1 MSEDR
6 LLYHAKQRAIGLS
19 SSYQPPDPAPM
30 TACGEPCLARLKVTV
45 HLMNRAGYLSD
56 HDVLIGRKLALVLSG
71 GELNHATRVTEQ
83 HFLDLEREAF
93 LSLCGEEKTQQ
104 RMEHILKTGKPLRN

>member
-1 MSEDR
+1 M
-6 LLYHAKQRAIGLS
+6 H
-19 SSYQPPDPAPM
+19 
-30 TACGEPCLARLKVTV
+30 
-45 HLMNRAGYLSD
+45 RAGYISD

-71 GELNHATRVTEQ
+71 GDLNHSTLVNEQ